1 MSVHIHYI
9 PHLGEVSADVSYK
22 NRLQEYLQKQGL
34 PLPSYETVKA
44 PDGLF
49 QSILKFSMVD
59 GRQGVSHSY
68 TGCSTK
74 KAAEQSAAQQACIQ
88 LGLH

>member
-1 MSVHIHYI
+1 MAVHINYL
-9 PHLGEVSADVSYK
+9 LGEVPVDVSYK
-22 NRLQEYLQKQGL
+22 NKLQEYLQKQGL
-34 PLPSYETVKA
+34 PLPAYETVKA

-49 QSILKFSMVD
+49 QSNVKFFMAGD
-59 GRQGVSHSY
+59 RQAVSNSS

-88 LGLH
+88 LGIL